1 MPQIIIHAEDDGLAR
16 AKAELVNKVRK
27 EMIRCLELEPHQ
39 GQVFLYEALPIH
51 RAMTPSKKAML
62 FMEIKMIE
70 GRSDAMKQA
79 LVDAL
84 ANIVE
89 ETMGI
94 DRKQVLCLF
103 EEHARSAYI
112 SGK

>member
-16 AKAELVNKVRK
+16 AKAELVNEVRK

-51 RAMTPSKKAML
+51 RTMTPSKKAML

-70 GRSDAMKQA
+70 GRSEAMKQKLA
-79 LVDAL
+79 DAL
-84 ANIVE
+84 ASTVE
-89 ETMGI
+89 RIMGLGK
-94 DRKQVLCLF
+94 DQVLCLF
-103 EEHARSAYI
+103 EEHARSAYK